1 MKKSILAVLVVILA
15 IFGGIMTVMSL
26 APVGQ
31 GEVGV
36 VWTMKDG
43 VQKETLSPGI
53 LYSPTAKMKKYPVSQ
68 QQLVFSNN
76 PVIITKRNMLTG
88 MWMPRQMAAW

>member
-1 MKKSILAVLVVILA
+1 MKKCILAVLVVILA

-26 APVGQ
+26 VLVGQ

-43 VQKETLSPGI
+43 
-53 LYSPTAKMKKYPVSQ
+53 
-68 QQLVFSNN
+68 
-76 PVIITKRNMLTG
+76 MLTG

>member
-15 IFGGIMTVMSL
+15 IFGEIMTVMSL

-43 VQKETLSPGI
+43 VQKETGSHICQAGAI
-53 LYSPTAKMKKYPVSQ
+53 
-68 QQLVFSNN
+68 
-76 PVIITKRNMLTG
+76 
-88 MWMPRQMAAW
+88 

>member
-31 GEVGV
+31 GEVG
-36 VWTMKDG
+36 G
-43 VQKETLSPGI
+43 VDHEGWSAERDT
-53 LYSPTAKMKKYPVSQ
+53 
-68 QQLVFSNN
+68 
-76 PVIITKRNMLTG
+76 
-88 MWMPRQMAAW
+88 

>member
-31 GEVGV
+31 GGV
-36 VWTMKDG
+36 DHEGWSAERDT
-43 VQKETLSPGI
+43 
-53 LYSPTAKMKKYPVSQ
+53 
-68 QQLVFSNN
+68 
-76 PVIITKRNMLTG
+76 
-88 MWMPRQMAAW
+88 